1 MKSKHEGGGV
11 GEAILNVLLNLERSV
26 EKTEEEP
33 IPCAPGK
40 LGEPEIIN
48 IRHNMVEDLSSL
60 RLNKLPNDLK
70 SRDSRM
76 LLYNNVKV
84 SSSIQKTK

>member
-1 MKSKHEGGGV
+1 
-11 GEAILNVLLNLERSV
+11 
-26 EKTEEEP
+26 
-33 IPCAPGK
+33 
-40 LGEPEIIN
+40 
-48 IRHNMVEDLSSL
+48 MVEDLSSL

-84 SSSIQKTK
+84 SSLIQKISYYYITKSHNNY